1 MTTNGQRWLYYGLLI
16 AAMICSV
23 IQFLAI
29 VKMGAPRWTTSLN
42 VLSVV
47 LILLA
52 LTTRRVNS

>member
-1 MTTNGQRWLYYGLLI
+1 MTKNGQRWLYYGLLI
-16 AAMICSV
+16 AAMVCSV
-23 IQFLAI
+23 IQLLAI

-52 LTTRRVNS
+52 LTTRRLNS